1 MRKLFVVLA
10 AAIVFTPRLALT
22 DGQAQALPPDSPPQT
37 DFLPVP
43 SSATAASFAPAPKP
57 LLMLG
62 LLAAISQWRLAT
74 GGSQTL
80 TVNSTPLHS
89 AKHSLLPAL
98 HGALTIVPRAPHFN
112 GYGACVAQP
121 YRRAPP
127 HCA

>member
-37 DFLPVP
+37 DFLPMP
-43 SSATAASFAPAPKP
+43 SGASAASFAPAPKP
-57 LLMLG
+57 LLVLG

-74 GGSQTL
+74 GSAQNL
-80 TVNSTPLHS
+80 TVSSTPLHS

-98 HGALTIVPRAPHFN
+98 HGAPTIVPRAPRFN
-112 GYGACVAQP
+112 GYNACVRQP
-121 YRRAPP
+121 HRRAPP
-127 HCA
+127 RHT

>member
-37 DFLPVP
+37 DFLPMP
-43 SSATAASFAPAPKP
+43 SGASAASFAPAPKP
-57 LLMLG
+57 LLVLG

-74 GGSQTL
+74 GSAQNL
-80 TVNSTPLHS
+80 TVSSTPLHS

-98 HGALTIVPRAPHFN
+98 HSALTIVPRAPHFN
-112 GYGACVAQP
+112 GYGTCVRQP
-121 YRRAPP
+121 HRRAPP